1 MNKGLLGC
9 LIVGLV
15 ILVVGGAVAWF
26 VVVKPMWDAGS
37 EIYAAGQQLVQV
49 AELDAKVS
57 NTQTFD
63 EPVDGRLSEVQ
74 VQRFLAVQSAIEQGL
89 GGHGNALEAKYDAL
103 KRDVEQEGREPNM
116 QEIFGAYGDVSGIIL
131 TAKQAQVDAL
141 NAQGMSLAEYR
152 YLRMQ
157 AYLAAGIALND
168 ETPKEFAGSAA
179 AHNAELL
186 RPHKELLERTLPTAW
201 LGF

>member
-9 LIVGLV
+9 LIVGAV
-15 ILVVGGAVAWF
+15 ILVVGGALSWF
-26 VVVKPMWDAGS
+26 VVIKPMWDAGS
-37 EIYAAGQQLVQV
+37 EIYSAGQQWVQV

-57 NTQTFD
+57 NTRSFAQ
-63 EPVDGRLSEVQ
+63 PADGRLSADQ

-89 GGHGNALEAKYDAL
+89 GGNWKALEEKYDNL
-103 KRDVEQEGREPNM
+103 KRTVKEEGREPNL
-116 QEIFGAYGDVSGIIL
+116 QEIFGAYGDLSGIIL
-131 TAKQAQVDAL
+131 TAKQAQVEAL

-157 AYLAAGIALND
+157 AYMAAGIALND

-186 RPHKELLERTLPTAW
+186 RPHQEMLKRTLPTTW

>member
-9 LIVGLV
+9 LIVGAV
-15 ILVVGGAVAWF
+15 VLVVGGALSWF
-26 VVVKPMWDAGS
+26 VVIKPMWDAGS
-37 EIYAAGQQLVQV
+37 EIYAAGQQWVQV

-57 NTQTFD
+57 NTRSFTQ
-63 EPVDGRLSEVQ
+63 PADGRLSADQ

-89 GGHGNALEAKYDAL
+89 GGNWKALEEKYENL
-103 KRDVEQEGREPNM
+103 KRTVKQENREPTL
-116 QEIFGAYGDVSGIIL
+116 QEIFGAYGDLSGIIL
-131 TAKQAQVDAL
+131 TAKQAQVEAL

-152 YLRMQ
+152 YLRVQ
-157 AYLAAGIALND
+157 AYMAAGIALND

-186 RPHKELLERTLPTAW
+186 RPHKELLKRTLPTTW

>member
-15 ILVVGGAVAWF
+15 LLVVGGALSWF
-26 VVVKPMWDAGS
+26 VVIKPMWDAGS
-37 EIYAAGQQLVQV
+37 EIYAAGQQWVQV

-57 NTQTFD
+57 NTRAFT
-63 EPVDGRLSEVQ
+63 EPVDGRLNADQ

-89 GGHGNALEAKYDAL
+89 GGNWKALEEKYDAL
-103 KRDVEQEGREPNM
+103 KRGVEQENREPSL
-116 QEIFGAYGDVSGIIL
+116 QEIFGAYGDLSGIVL
-131 TAKQAQVDAL
+131 TAKQAQVEAL
-141 NAQGMSLAEYR
+141 NKQGMSLAEYR

-179 AHNAELL
+179 AHNAELM
-186 RPHKELLERTLPTAW
+186 RPHKEMLERTLPTAW